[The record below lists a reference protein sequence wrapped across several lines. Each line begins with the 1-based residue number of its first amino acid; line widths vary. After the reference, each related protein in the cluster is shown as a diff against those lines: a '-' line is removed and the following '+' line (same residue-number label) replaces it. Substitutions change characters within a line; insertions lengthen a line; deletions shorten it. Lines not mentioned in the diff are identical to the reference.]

1 MNIIYFIRLLL
12 RNALLL
18 IIVPL
23 LLVGIVFSLTKHQS
37 RTYISTTKVYT
48 GFTTGSSIVSLQD
61 SKVDLFGSRAA
72 FDNLISIIT
81 SRNTIED
88 AGLKLFTS
96 HMLLEK
102 PTPEV
107 ISKASY
113 NHLMSIVPKNVKE
126 LVVKGNFDKTYN
138 NFLRYKNQDLHNFIY
153 GLINFESPHYSAK
166 KIRENLK
173 VQRLQS
179 SDLVEIVFSSDD
191 PGICYNTLLF
201 INDLFIKAHSEL
213 QINQSGAVA
222 KYFET
227 QLEGATKKLKDAED
241 ELLKFNQAGNIINY
255 YEQTKHIASE
265 KENFSLAYS
274 NIRME
279 YASAASVIHVLE
291 AQMTPRLKTLVNS
304 AEILGLRDKLAEI
317 SLKISVKETQLDVG
331 EKSDE
336 KIIKELSDLRLQA
349 FNLQSEIKNKVQE
362 SYDLQYTKEGV
373 STAQLVQDW
382 LDQIVLLE
390 STKAKLKVG
399 DQRLEE
405 FNDIFA
411 RYAPMGATMKSLE
424 RKIDVTESEYLS
436 LLNSL
441 GLAKLKQQ
449 NVELN
454 SNLKVIEQPL
464 FPLSPQPGKRK
475 FLLIIAF
482 MVGFIIPA
490 FLIIVLDF
498 LDNTIKTAARAE
510 KFTGLSV
517 LSIFPNFLS
526 CKRSTS
532 ANYLNSKSLDIVA
545 RKLILR
551 LNERQDKSIPF
562 ISVVY
567 SNQAREGKSFL
578 ITSLLQK
585 MNVFGYNCLF
595 LTYDNII
602 PDGFKYVK
610 YAVKNNFQSIE
621 RIEEFSDEVKT
632 SEIKN
637 FDFIFVE
644 IPGIINENYPI
655 LLLKNVD
662 KLFFVLRANRSWD
675 KADDNALKEL
685 LSFGPKSAPQIL
697 LNGVQFL
704 EMETLLGELPR
715 KRSFVRSF
723 GKKILQFQFFSKQDF
738 SKVKKG

>member
-1 MNIIYFIRLLL
+1 M
-12 RNALLL
+12 L

-23 LLVGIVFSLTKHQS
+23 LLVAIVFSLTKNQS
-37 RTYISTTKVYT
+37 RTYISSTKVYT
-48 GFTTGSSIVSLQD
+48 GFTTGTSIVSLQE

-88 AGLKLFTS
+88 AALKLFTS
-96 HMLLEK
+96 HMLLDK
-102 PTPEV
+102 PIPEV

-113 NHLMSIVPKNVKE
+113 NRLMSIVPKNVKE
-126 LVVKGNFDKTYN
+126 LVVKGNFEKTYN
-138 NFLRYKNQDLHNFIY
+138 NFLRYKNKDLHNFIY
-153 GLINFESPHYSAK
+153 GLINFEHPNYSAK
-166 KIRENLK
+166 KIREKLK

-179 SDLVEIVFSSDD
+179 SDLVELVFSSDD
-191 PGICYNTLLF
+191 PGICYNTLKF
-201 INDLFIKAHSEL
+201 INDLFIKAHSDL

-227 QLEGATKKLKDAED
+227 QLEGATNKLKEAED

-265 KENFSLAYS
+265 KENFSLSYS

-279 YASAASVIHVLE
+279 YASAASVVTVLE
-291 AQMTPRLKTLVNS
+291 AQMSPRLKTLINS
-304 AEILGLRDKLAEI
+304 ADILGLRDKLAEV
-317 SLKISVKETQLDVG
+317 SLKISVKETLLDVG
-331 EKSDE
+331 EKADE
-336 KIIKELSDLRLQA
+336 KLIKELSELRLQA
-349 FNLQSEIKNKVQE
+349 FNLQNEIKNKVQE

-454 SNLKVIEQPL
+454 SNLKVIEEPL
-464 FPLSPQPGKRK
+464 FPLSPQPGKVK

-490 FLIIVLDF
+490 FLIIALDF
-498 LDNTIKTAARAE
+498 LDNTIRTAIKAE
-510 KFTGLSV
+510 RLTGLSV
-517 LSIFPNFLS
+517 LSFFPNSLS
-526 CKRSTS
+526 CKRATS
-532 ANYLNSKSLDIVA
+532 VNYLNSKSLDIVT
-545 RKLILR
+545 RKLILGF
-551 LNERQDKSIPF
+551 NERPDKNIPQ
-562 ISVVY
+562 ICAVY
-567 SNQAREGKSFL
+567 SNQAREGKTFL
-578 ITSLLQK
+578 TTSLLSK
-585 MNVFGYNCLF
+585 LSIFGYNCLY
-595 LTYDNII
+595 LTYDNIV
-602 PDGFKYVK
+602 PEGFKYVK
-610 YAVKNNFQSIE
+610 YLIGNNFQ
-621 RIEEFSDEVKT
+621 RIETIEDFSEEIKGT
-632 SEIKN
+632 EIKN
-637 FDFIFVE
+637 FDYVFVE
-644 IPGIINENYPI
+644 IPGIISENYPV
-655 LLLKNVD
+655 LFLKKLD
-662 KLFFVLRANRSWD
+662 QLFFVLRANRSWG
-675 KADDNALKEL
+675 KADDIALKEL
-685 LSFGPKSAPQIL
+685 LSIGLTSAPQIL

-715 KRSFVRSF
+715 KRSFIRKL
-723 GKKILQFQFFSKQDF
+723 GKKILQFQFFNKQDF
-738 SKVKKG
+738 SKSKEIG